1 MTTTVT
7 VKTHD
12 WPVAVEASHSHN
24 HATDHVVSRGYG
36 STTTFVP
43 AHAEQTFNV
52 TDTQTISVRE
62 LPKGATKL
70 FDHEATEGAAA
81 NQAVGSNGV
90 GGYGDVVNRDIA
102 DAGLAGER

>member
-7 VKTHD
+7 VTTHD

-24 HATDHVVSRGYG
+24 HASDHVVSHSYG

-43 AHAEQTFNV
+43 AHSEQTFNV

-62 LPKGATKL
+62 LAKDATKL
-70 FDHEATEGAAA
+70 FDHDVAEAA
-81 NQAVGSNGV
+81 NASVGYAQTVKS
-90 GGYGDVVNRDIA
+90 DIA
-102 DAGLAGER
+102 DAGLTVEG